1 MGLGIFLSDGTG
13 HLLIQEIIQSLAR
26 EYGWPG
32 FAPTEYVEAE
42 VDPKIYQFDF

>member
-1 MGLGIFLSDGTG
+1 MARQASPLF
-13 HLLIQEIIQSLAR
+13 HEEPEIIQSLAR